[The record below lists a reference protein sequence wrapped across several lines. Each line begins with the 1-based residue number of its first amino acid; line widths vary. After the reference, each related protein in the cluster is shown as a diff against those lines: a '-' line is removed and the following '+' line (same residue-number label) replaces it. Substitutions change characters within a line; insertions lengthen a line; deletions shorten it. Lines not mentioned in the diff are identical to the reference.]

1 MEQVAIFMITAWKNN
16 STFSFIVIIL
26 FGQTRCAPFPRCCT
40 GPRACQG
47 APGSSMRWKVQLRSV
62 SGLKCQQFRKLT
74 EAGSVGGQEDAL
86 WKLLPGC

>member
-26 FGQTRCAPFPRCCT
+26 FRHTQCAPFPKCGT
-40 GPRACQG
+40 GPGACED
-47 APGSSMRWKVQLRSV
+47 ASGSYIHWKVQLHRI

-74 EAGSVGGQEDAL
+74 KAGSVGGQENAL
-86 WKLLPGC
+86 RL